1 MKLKME
7 DCDRNY
13 ALVAA
18 LSSELTNLRTQMSD
32 YFEERNEAFEQVA
45 ECWSDFEKT
54 KKALK
59 KAKKDFSKGK
69 IDEDEFCRFENE
81 FYFRKRC
88 SKRAS
93 KRYKSADEEIK
104 AARREKRNIEN
115 QLSARV
121 HGGEEWRLGII

>member
-88 SKRAS
+88 SKRLRS
-93 KRYKSADEEIK
+93 VIK
-104 AARREKRNIEN
+104 AQTKKSKLPAAKSETSKI
-115 QLSARV
+115 S
-121 HGGEEWRLGII
+121 